1 MDPVLG
7 EWLGLLLRWAHIV
20 TGIAW
25 IGSSFLFMWLDS
37 HLRPPEKPKPGVE
50 GELWLTHSGG
60 FYVVEKMHL
69 APDEVPRTLHWF
81 KWEAAW
87 TWITGFLL
95 LMVVYYLGSASFL
108 IDPEVADISHGTA
121 ILISLALFVAAW
133 VVYDGLY
140 RSPLR
145 NAGIW
150 AEIIG
155 IVLLCAVIYGLT
167 QVFSGRGAYVHVGAM
182 IGTIMV
188 ANVWMIIIPG
198 QRKLVEATKAG
209 TKLDP
214 ELAFR
219 AKQRSIHNNY
229 LTLPVVFIMIS
240 GHYAGTYGH
249 PYNWA
254 ILIGMFAIGAVARH
268 WFNLRNAGSSAVW
281 PVPVAALGFIA
292 LAYLA
297 SPYFASPGGAT
308 AAAES
313 EPVSFAQA
321 YEIIAN
327 RCLTCH
333 AEKPADENFD
343 TAPKNVKFDTPAQI
357 KAEAARIRAVS
368 VLTKTMPL
376 GNQTGMTQAERV
388 ALGRWIADGAEI
400 E

>member
-7 EWLGLLLRWAHIV
+7 EWLSLLLRWAHII

-37 HLRPPEKPKPGVE
+37 HLEPPETPKKGVE
-50 GELWLTHSGG
+50 GELWMTHSGG

-95 LMVVYYLGSASFL
+95 LMLIYYLGSASFL
-108 IDPEVADISHGTA
+108 IDPEVADISHAHA
-121 ILISLALFVAAW
+121 IMISLALFVAAW
-133 VVYDGLY
+133 VVYDGMY

-145 NAGIW
+145 NTGAW

-155 IVLLCAVIYGLT
+155 IVLLCVVIWGLT
-167 QVFSGRGAYVHVGAM
+167 HVFSGRGAYVHVGAM

-209 TKLDP
+209 TVLDAR
-214 ELAFR
+214 LAFN
-219 AKQRSIHNNY
+219 AKQRSVHNNY
-229 LTLPVVFIMIS
+229 LTLPVIFIMIS
-240 GHYAGTYGH
+240 SHYAGTYGH
-249 PYNWA
+249 EYNWL
-254 ILIGMFAIGAVARH
+254 ILIAMFVIGAVARH
-268 WFNLRNAGSSAVW
+268 WFNLRNAGSKAIW
-281 PVPVAALGFIA
+281 PVPAAALGFVA

-297 SPYFASPGGAT
+297 SPYFASPGSAS
-308 AAAES
+308 ADADA
-313 EPVSFAQA
+313 EPVTFAQA
-321 YEIIAN
+321 YEIISN
-327 RCLTCH
+327 RCVSCH
-333 AEKPADENFD
+333 AEKPSDEYFD
-343 TAPKNVKFDTPAQI
+343 KAPKNVRFDTPRQI
-357 KAEAARIRAVS
+357 KNEAARIRAVS

-376 GNQTGMTQAERV
+376 GNQTKMTAAERV
-388 ALGRWIADGAEI
+388 LLGRWIADGAEI